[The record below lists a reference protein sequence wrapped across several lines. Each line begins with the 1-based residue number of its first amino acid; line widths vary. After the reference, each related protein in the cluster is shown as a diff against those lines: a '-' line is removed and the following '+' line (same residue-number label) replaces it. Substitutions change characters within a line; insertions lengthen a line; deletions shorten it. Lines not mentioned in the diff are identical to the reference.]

1 MENKLREA
9 AENKAK
15 LESTEIK
22 GTFTSIDEVIAQSEG
37 FDKNNKDLE
46 REIGKWRT
54 LNIIAIIFLII
65 VLLFS
70 LTTVL
75 VKTRYKVKT
84 YEVKL
89 VANEIQVDKE
99 LIGTKTTNEILE
111 ESKEKGY
118 VSNCMEFYYDP
129 LEKEEFWKDKN
140 KTTYYSVDDLRAEVF
155 GYPITYKI
163 DSIEEIGWGQKPSKC
178 ETKVTSHE
186 FSYGIADGS
195 AQEAYPDSTNLEF
208 NGYTEELL
216 YNYMV
221 NVDPTIALNDSGYIV
236 IDERIDVTDEFVD
249 NLLKNAVDDYYLAN
263 SDKIEHYSENLD
275 VQDYWYGFRVNNGTL
290 EYVKSH
296 GVDTNG
302 NSMEEVVTDD
312 ILGIMEKNIEEYL
325 DEDVTVSTTIPKNS
339 NKPMTV
345 IYLTTSNYVHD
356 PFYIAN
362 EQCIF

>member
-1 MENKLREA
+1 MEEKLRQA

-15 LESTEIK
+15 LESTDIK
-22 GTFTSIDEVIAQSEG
+22 GTFISIDEVIAQSEG
-37 FDKNNKDLE
+37 FEKNNKDLE
-46 REIGKWRT
+46 REVGKWRT

-70 LTTVL
+70 LTTIL
-75 VKTRYKVKT
+75 VKTRYKIKT

-99 LIGTKTTNEILE
+99 LIRTKNTNEILE

-129 LEKEEFWKDKN
+129 VEKEEFWKEKN
-140 KTTYYSVDDLRAEVF
+140 KTTYYNIEDLRREIF
-155 GYPITYKI
+155 GYPITYRV
-163 DSIEEIGWGQKPSKC
+163 DSIEQIGFGKKPSKS
-178 ETKVTSHE
+178 ETNVTSHE
-186 FSYGIADGS
+186 FSYGLADGS
-195 AQEAYPDSTNLEF
+195 AQEAYPDSTALEF
-208 NGYTEELL
+208 NGYSNELL
-216 YNYMV
+216 YNYMLG
-221 NVDPTIALNDSGYIV
+221 VDPTLALNDSGYIV
-236 IDERIDVTDEFVD
+236 IDTRVDITEEFVD
-249 NLLKNAVDDYYLAN
+249 SLLRNVVDDYYLAN
-263 SDKIEHYSENLD
+263 SEEIEHYSEDLNI
-275 VQDYWYGFRVNNGTL
+275 QDYWYGFRVNNGTL

-302 NSMEEVVTDD
+302 NSMGEVVADD

-325 DEDVTVSTTIPKNS
+325 GEDVTVTTTIPKKS

-345 IYLTTSNYVHD
+345 IYLTTSNFVHD